1 MLQVEAPT
9 DAQLIYIRNLTL
21 EHGLDYPQAIAS
33 KAEASE
39 IIDAIRAGTY
49 DPGRYA
55 YPFSMS
61 DDQIPF

>member
-1 MLQVEAPT
+1 MLTIQAPS

-21 EHGLDYPQAIAS
+21 ELGARYPQAIAS
-33 KAEASE
+33 KTEAAE
-39 IIDAIRAGTY
+39 IIDALKDGTY

-61 DDQIPF
+61 SDDVPF